1 MTEQNEKKAVLE
13 ALIFV
18 ADKPLTNNEIKEVLE
33 GITESEIDDL
43 INTLNTEYA
52 DTGRSFRIAA
62 IAGGYQMATE
72 PEFGP
77 WLKKLY
83 KAQLKEKLSMPAL
96 ETLAIIAYK
105 QPATRAEIEAIRGVN
120 ADGVTRNLLE
130 KGLIR
135 ISGRK
140 DAPGRPLLYSTTPE
154 FLEHFGLGAIS
165 DLPEAPQISPEDL
178 AQAQEAQISDEQIPQ
193 EAAENESD
201 TATPEDQP
209 DRQEDSVPAESA
221 GEGQQTDRQ
230 A

>member
-1 MTEQNEKKAVLE
+1 MTEQNDKRAVLE

-18 ADKPLTNNEIKEVLE
+18 ADKPLTNKEIKEVLE
-33 GITESEIDDL
+33 GISEIEIEEL

-62 IAGGYQMATE
+62 VAGGYQMATE

-83 KAQLKEKLSMPAL
+83 KAQMKDKLSMPAL

-140 DAPGRPLLYSTTPE
+140 DAPGRPLLYSTTTE
-154 FLEHFGLGAIS
+154 FLEHFGLGSIS
-165 DLPEAPQISPEDL
+165 DLPEAPEISPEDI
-178 AQAQEAQISDEQIPQ
+178 EKGV
-193 EAAENESD
+193 ENETIPASS
-201 TATPEDQP
+201 EDQ
-209 DRQEDSVPAESA
+209 RGGQEDSIAVEPASED
-221 GEGQQTDRQ
+221 QQADR
-230 A
+230 